1 MSDLVYQNYNNRCQ
15 GWVNPS
21 NLSFGPEIISLSSYQ
36 SPAGSST
43 VVSIYGTGFVSYST
57 IRFGTFT
64 PTVYFVNSTILQ
76 FYVPNSLNSGTF
88 TVQVCNG
95 SVCSNTVN
103 YTIDNASGYWLLNGA
118 NITNSNGNSSG
129 GVVVSWLSRGILSQP
144 LLPVDGTSLN
154 PFPIP
159 NNINWITCDVTTD
172 NIFLNLPEGTEFT
185 GREIMIKRIGNNDV
199 LTIVG
204 IVKSFDNQEGNFIVM
219 SNTDPSYNYSW
230 VTLVFDGSNWL
241 TMQAG

>member
-1 MSDLVYQNYNNRCQ
+1 MSDLVYQNYNNRCK

-43 VVSIYGTGFVSYST
+43 VVSIYGSNFFSYST

-76 FYVPNSLNSGTF
+76 FYVPNTLNSGTF

-103 YTIDNASGYWLLNGA
+103 YTIDNASGYWLLNSNG
-118 NITNSNGNSSG
+118 NITNSNGNG
-129 GVVVSWLSRGILSQP
+129 GAGVGVSWLSRGAPIIIDNSSGQYTQGTPYKVPNNVNWIICSNDFSGTHQYYIELPTGSIYDGKELMIKNICVSDVLSTTNNVVQSNSINP
-144 LLPVDGTSLN
+144 PPVTTN
-154 PFPIP
+154 PFPQYD
-159 NNINWITCDVTTD
+159 WQ
-172 NIFLNLPEGTEFT
+172 
-185 GREIMIKRIGNNDV
+185 M
-199 LTIVG
+199 
-204 IVKSFDNQEGNFIVM
+204 
-219 SNTDPSYNYSW
+219 
-230 VTLVFDGSNWL
+230 
-241 TMQAG
+241 

>member
-21 NLSFGPEIISLSSYQ
+21 NLSFGPEITSLSSYQ

-43 VVSIYGTGFVSYST
+43 VVAIYGTGFFSYST

-95 SVCSNTVN
+95 PVCSNIVN
-103 YTIDNASGYWLLNGA
+103 YTIDGASGYWLLNSNG
-118 NITNSNGNSSG
+118 NITNSNGNG
-129 GVVVSWLSRGILSQP
+129 GAGVGVSWLSRKAPIQINSSDSSGSNPYQ
-144 LLPVDGTSLN
+144 LPS
-154 PFPIP
+154 
-159 NNINWITCDVTTD
+159 NINWIICDTTAGEVH
-172 NIFLNLPEGTEFT
+172 IQLPNSSEYS
-185 GREIMIKRIGNNDV
+185 GREVMIKRFGGSAVISSTPNI
-199 LTIVG
+199 LT
-204 IVKSFDNQEGNFIVM
+204 FDNSTLTDIIM
-219 SNTDPSYNYSW
+219 DSTISNINYSW
-230 VTLVFDGSNWL
+230 VTLVFDGSNWI
-241 TMQAG
+241 TMQAA

>member
-1 MSDLVYQNYNNRCQ
+1 MSDLVYQNYNTRCQ

-43 VVSIYGTGFVSYST
+43 VVAIYGTGFLSYST

-103 YTIDNASGYWLLNGA
+103 YTIDNASGYWLLNGP
-118 NITNSNGNSSG
+118 NIRNSNGNSSG
-129 GVVVSWLSRGILSQP
+129 GVGVTWLSRGIL
-144 LLPVDGTSLN
+144 LPSLVPSATPYSVD
-154 PFPIP
+154 
-159 NNINWITCDVTTD
+159 NNVTWITCDFNSGIGD
-172 NIFLNLPEGTEFT
+172 IEINLPQGPEFT
-185 GREIMIKRIGNNDV
+185 GREIMIKRIGSGTI
-199 LTIVG
+199 LTGTSPVQT
-204 IVKSFDNQEGNFIVM
+204 FDNSEVTNTIM
-219 SNTDPSYNYSW
+219 SNTTNNYSW
-230 VTLVFDGSNWL
+230 VTLVYDGSNWII
-241 TMQAG
+241 MQAG

>member
-1 MSDLVYQNYNNRCQ
+1 MSDLVYQNYNNRCK

-43 VVSIYGTGFVSYST
+43 VVSIYGSNFFSYST

-76 FYVPNSLNSGTF
+76 FYVPNTLNSGTF

-95 SVCSNTVN
+95 AVCSNTVN
-103 YTIDNASGYWLLNGA
+103 YTIDNASGYWLLNSNG
-118 NITNSNGNSSG
+118 NITNSNGNG
-129 GVVVSWLSRGILSQP
+129 GAGVGVSWLSRGILVPP
-144 LLPVDGTSLN
+144 LVPSATPYSVPN
-154 PFPIP
+154 N
-159 NNINWITCDVTTD
+159 NNINWITCQVPNPSDIIT
-172 NIFLNLPEGTEFT
+172 IELPEGTEFT
-185 GREIMIKRIGNNDV
+185 GREIMIKRIGSGSVNC
-199 LTIVG
+199 TVG
-204 IVKSFDNQEGNFIVM
+204 IIESFDTTSINTTIM
-219 SNTDPSYNYSW
+219 SNTTNNYSW
-230 VTLVFDGSNWL
+230 VTLVFDGSNWI